1 MGTGQSIWEHS
12 WLSSD
17 RPLARLVA
25 RPLRIFLAT
34 EAAGGLVLLAA
45 TLIALAWANSPLRN
59 SYESLWRIE
68 LGLSLGPLELSEDLR
83 HWINDALMVVFFFV
97 VGLEIKR
104 ELVAGELNRWR
115 RAALPV
121 VAALGGMVVPAALY
135 IALNANGEGASG
147 WGIPMATDIA
157 FAVGVLALLGD
168 RIPSGLKIFL
178 LSLAIVDDIGA
189 IVVIAL
195 FYSGGIELA
204 WLTAAGS
211 GLLAIVALRRLR
223 VLWVPVYVVV
233 GTIVWFA
240 TLRSGVHATIAGV
253 ALGLLTPARATDER
267 GFDDVIEE
275 ATALSVEPDAES
287 LRAVT
292 KQGQETVSVAERLE
306 HLLHPWTSFVVIPL
320 FALANAGLVLS
331 MDAVRAGLTSSVT
344 LGVALGLVAGKVVG
358 IAGMSWLAIRL
369 NLAETPVE
377 VEWRHLVGA
386 AAVAGI
392 GFTVSL
398 FITGLAFDD
407 AALVDSARLGVLSGS
422 IVAGILGAFIL
433 SFRTPGRGQTPDE
446 RGSVHEGPAGS
457 RGPQMDPK

>member
-1 MGTGQSIWEHS
+1 MGTDKPLSDHS

-17 RPLARLVA
+17 RALARLIA

-45 TLIALAWANSPLRN
+45 TLVALAWANSPLRDTYA
-59 SYESLWRIE
+59 SFWATE
-68 LGLSLGPLELSEDLR
+68 LRLSLGPFELSEDLR
-83 HWINDALMVVFFFV
+83 HWINDALMAVFFFV

-121 VAALGGMVVPAALY
+121 LAAIGGMVVPATFYLV
-135 IALNANGEGASG
+135 LNAGGEGAAG

-168 RIPSGLKIFL
+168 RIPSGLKVFL

-195 FYSGGIELA
+195 FYSGGIALG
-204 WLTAAGS
+204 WLTAAGA
-211 GLLAIVALRRLR
+211 GLLAIVGLRRLR
-223 VLWVPVYVVV
+223 VLWVPAYVVV
-233 GTIVWFA
+233 GTFVWLA
-240 TLRSGVHATIAGV
+240 TFRSGVHATIAGV
-253 ALGLLTPARATDER
+253 ALGLLTPARATDPD
-267 GFDDVIEE
+267 GFDDVIDN
-275 ATALSVEPDAES
+275 ASRLPVEPDAES
-287 LRAVT
+287 LRAIA
-292 KQGQETVSVAERLE
+292 KQGMETVSVAERLE

-331 MDAVRAGLTSSVT
+331 VESARAGLTSRVT
-344 LGVALGLVAGKVVG
+344 LGIIVGLIAGKVIG
-358 IAGMSWLAIRL
+358 IAAMSWLAIRL
-369 NLAETPVE
+369 KLGEAPVG
-377 VEWRHLVGA
+377 VRWRHLVGA

-407 AALVDSARLGVLSGS
+407 AALVDAARLGVLSGS
-422 IVAGILGAFIL
+422 IVAGLLGALILG
-433 SFRTPGRGQTPDE
+433 R
-446 RGSVHEGPAGS
+446 PA
-457 RGPQMDPK
+457 RPPRP

>member
-1 MGTGQSIWEHS
+1 MGTGKPLWEHS

-17 RPLARLVA
+17 RALARRVA

-45 TLIALAWANSPLRN
+45 TVVALVWANSPLRA
-59 SYESLWRIE
+59 SYESLWSIE
-68 LGLSLGPLELSEDLR
+68 FELSLGPFELSEDLR

-121 VAALGGMVVPAALY
+121 VAAVGGMIVPAAFY
-135 IALNANGEGASG
+135 IALNAGEQGAPG

-168 RIPSGLKIFL
+168 RIPSGLKVFL

-195 FYSGGIELA
+195 FYSGGIELG
-204 WLTAAGS
+204 WLAAAGA
-211 GLLAIVALRRLR
+211 GLGAIVALRRLR

-233 GTIVWFA
+233 GTVVWFS

-253 ALGLLTPARATDER
+253 ALGLLTPARATDPR
-267 GFDDVIEE
+267 GFDDVSDS
-275 ATALSVEPDAES
+275 ATTLSVEPDAES

-320 FALANAGLVLS
+320 FALANAGLVVS
-331 MDAVRAGLTSSVT
+331 MDAIRAGLTSNVT
-344 LGVALGLVAGKVVG
+344 LGVAFGLVAGKIIGV
-358 IAGMSWLAIRL
+358 AGMSWLAIRW
-369 NLAETPVE
+369 NLGEAPAGVR
-377 VEWRHLVGA
+377 WRHLVGA

-398 FITGLAFDD
+398 FITALAFDEEVLAD
-407 AALVDSARLGVLSGS
+407 AARLGVFAGS
-422 IVAGILGAFIL
+422 IVAGLLGAWIL
-433 SFRTPGRGQTPDE
+433 RRPE
-446 RGSVHEGPAGS
+446 RPP
-457 RGPQMDPK
+457 RP